1 MSTRHSADDR
11 KGDPTSSPFRSEV
24 ESTRLKGAFAM
35 VLKRTQE
42 IYALEAEL
50 ATATEQS
57 PAARQRLRNRLT
69 ASRNN
74 LASWEAYIDQNAPRE
89 RRAVITPAA

>member
-11 KGDPTSSPFRSEV
+11 KGAPTDSPFRSKAEG
-24 ESTRLKGAFAM
+24 TRLKGAFAM
-35 VLKRTQE
+35 VMKRTQE
-42 IYALEAEL
+42 IYALEAEITQE
-50 ATATEQS
+50 AS
-57 PAARQRLRNRLT
+57 PAARRRLQTRLT

-74 LASWEAYIDQNAPRE
+74 LASWQAYIDQDAPRE